1 MELATLRASNQTTA
15 ATSVVTEGS
24 EPKASTSSAS
34 SELNAATRSFLPAA
48 ENDNGSVSAN
58 ARVNASPEPEQ
69 PREEKPETVRLCVS
83 MWGVKECPGTS
94 QYESVRKH
102 FPLRHSPSRFD
113 RPD

>member
-48 ENDNGSVSAN
+48 ENANGSVSAN

-94 QYESVRKH
+94 QNESVRKH
-102 FPLRHSPSRFD
+102 FPLRHSPSRFG